1 MKGEGNGIE
10 GEIWG
15 CLDGKERK
23 IKKAGEREREGE
35 RWKTREGKR
44 RREFGSDIDVEGSA
58 AFVFFFILFNSLI
71 HN

>member
-23 IKKAGEREREGE
+23 IKKAGEREREGG
-35 RWKTREGKR
+35 WKTREGKR

-58 AFVFFFILFNSLI
+58 AFIIYLFIYLI
-71 HN
+71 H